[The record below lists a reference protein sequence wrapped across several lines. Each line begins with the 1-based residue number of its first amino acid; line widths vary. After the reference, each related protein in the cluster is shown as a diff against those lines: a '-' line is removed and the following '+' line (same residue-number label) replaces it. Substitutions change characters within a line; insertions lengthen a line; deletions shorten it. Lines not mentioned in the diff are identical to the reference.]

1 MKKKEAAEAPAEMIP
16 SESHEEENEAPVQAK
31 RSKTEEAG
39 GEEMEELL
47 KEVALSERRK
57 QKIDSFIETVTKL
70 LRTVPESPEVEV
82 SDLSWLSSAVKV
94 PFLLVPKTTK
104 GKFHMTPP
112 ASVDLI
118 GSYPLG
124 TCTKPRVM
132 VDLAVTIPADVL
144 HPKDVVNQRYPRKRA
159 LYLAGLAQCL
169 SSSSDIGSMLYSCLH
184 GNRLRPVLLLT
195 PPGKDSSSFTVRV
208 HACPPPGFFK
218 PSRFHPQRNNIRT
231 EWYTGLQTSQSE
243 SSESPT
249 PHYNSSV
256 LGDLLPRA
264 HLQFLSAVSSQCS
277 AFADGVALLKGT
289 GCFNGF
295 LASMLLAYLLTSH
308 RISNSM
314 TAYQLLRNTLNFL
327 ASTDLTVNGISLAK
341 DPDTTAPSLAEFHN
355 AFQVVFVDPSGHLN
369 MCADMTTCTYKQ
381 LQHEASVSMQFW
393 DNPTVDGFHSLLMT
407 PKPMIRTSDHIFQLC
422 DLVKLQSS
430 CKKLNLL
437 SELMDHSGNYVHTA
451 LPPILSL
458 LQRGLGQRIHL
469 LTHSLSPD
477 PEWSVASEAP
487 KHKAQPPLSFG
498 LLLKPELAAS
508 ALERGPPADS
518 PKAAEFRQLWG
529 SRSELRRFQ
538 DGAITEAVLWDGETM
553 CQKRLVP
560 RQIITHLLQL
570 RFLSPYSRSG
580 RLVVVFMLGDM
591 MATCMMSELAVLS
604 SSTHCTVT
612 LQITGFSSSSD
623 VSGAADGWC
632 LLMWLIMELVAP
644 PQYFS
649 VASHFMQRTKLLFTC
664 SKQSHTELRLL
675 PIRFMHADIPES
687 SMRYVGAMADDVIK
701 TGSELPSTGEEE
713 SLRVVQSYDDL
724 SRKLWRLEGLPLS
737 ITAVQGAHPA
747 LRYTQVFPPLPLKLD
762 YSFFDR
768 EKTSRSLVPKEGKP
782 CPAYITP
789 ITVICHMEGSGK
801 WPHDR
806 LAIRHIRTAFH
817 IRLGELLKKHHNYT
831 CRPCPTHLD
840 IWKDGLVFR
849 LQVAYHREPQVLRE
863 SVNAEG
869 LLVVRDNE
877 EAQALEMATI
887 HKPLL
892 TSTLHGLQQQHPCF
906 GAVCRLA
913 KRWLG
918 AQLFSDDITEDTAD
932 LLVASLFLQPAPFTP
947 PGNEFLSS
955 SVLLRSASF
964 ASFICSPPLTGGT
977 TRWLSTSTTSSQAST
992 LSLTHPFFLSSDY
1005 TEIKNDFTATRESLP
1020 VMFIATPKDKKQ
1032 SIWTKRAPSV
1042 QMLQRV
1048 VMVAA
1053 ESLKLLEN
1061 QLMDSNQIQ
1070 DVRVVMRPPLDAY
1083 DVLIHLNPKQVP
1095 LLVQAVDPPA
1105 VTFSR
1110 GIMAGNVTQSGGA
1123 LPEAF
1128 GNLALFFCDPYGGTV
1143 IAVLWKPKA
1152 FIPMPFK
1159 TSQVSARSVVVT
1171 GEEANTVPN
1180 IEAILEDFRI
1190 MGKGLIKSLE
1200 ARTEKWS
1207 L

>member
-1 MKKKEAAEAPAEMIP
+1 MLCCCCYCQMIP
-16 SESHEEENEAPVQAK
+16 SESHEEEENEAPVKAK
-31 RSKTEEAG
+31 RSKTEDAG
-39 GEEMEELL
+39 GEEVVYHPVKLSRSDLYRPPTAEELNQLKEAESLFHCSLLKMQMEELL

-57 QKIDSFIETVTKL
+57 QQIDSFIQTVTKL

-159 LYLAGLAQCL
+159 LYLAGLAQYL
-169 SSSSDIGSMLYSCLH
+169 ASSSDIGSMLYSCLH

-195 PPGKDSSSFTVRV
+195 PPGKDSSSFIVRV

-218 PSRFHPQRNNIRT
+218 PNRFHPQRNNIRT
-231 EWYTGLQTSQSE
+231 EWYTGLQTSQSGKI
-243 SSESPT
+243 SSEPPT

-277 AFADGVALLKGT
+277 AFADGVALLKVWLRQRELHQGA

-295 LASMLLAYLLTSH
+295 LASMLIAYLLTSH

-341 DPDTTAPSLAEFHN
+341 DPDSTPSLAEFHD

-369 MCADMTTCTYKQ
+369 MCADMTACTYKQ

-422 DLVKLQSS
+422 ELVKLQSS

-451 LPPILSL
+451 LPYILSL

-477 PEWSVASEAP
+477 PEWSVESEAP

-498 LLLKPELAAS
+498 VLLMPELAAS

-538 DGAITEAVLWDGETM
+538 DGAITEAVLWDGESM

-570 RFLSPYSRSG
+570 
-580 RLVVVFMLGDM
+580 
-591 MATCMMSELAVLS
+591 
-604 SSTHCTVT
+604 
-612 LQITGFSSSSD
+612 
-623 VSGAADGWC
+623 
-632 LLMWLIMELVAP
+632 
-644 PQYFS
+644 
-649 VASHFMQRTKLLFTC
+649 
-664 SKQSHTELRLL
+664 
-675 PIRFMHADIPES
+675 HADIPES
-687 SMRYVGAMADDVIK
+687 SVRYVGAMVDDVIK

-713 SLRVVQSYDDL
+713 SLLVVQSYDDL

-840 IWKDGLVFR
+840 VWKDGLVFR
-849 LQVAYHREPQVLRE
+849 IHVAYHREPQVLRE

-918 AQLFSDDITEDTAD
+918 AQLFGDDITEDTAD

-947 PGNEFLSS
+947 PGSPQVGFLRFLHLLSS
-955 SVLLRSASF
+955 FDWRNN
-964 ASFICSPPLTGGT
+964 PLVVNLNNQLAAT
-977 TRWLSTSTTSSQAST
+977 
-992 LSLTHPFFLSSDY
+992 DY

-1020 VMFIATPKDKKQ
+1020 VLFIATPKDKKQ

-1095 LLVQAVDPPA
+1095 
-1105 VTFSR
+1105 R

-1123 LPEAF
+1123 LPVINYNPVSLYMAELREAF
-1128 GNLALFFCDPYGGTV
+1128 GDLALFFCDPHGGTV

-1152 FIPMPFK
+1152 FIPVPFK

-1180 IEAILEDFRI
+1180 VEAILEDFRI

>member
-1 MKKKEAAEAPAEMIP
+1 MIP
-16 SESHEEENEAPVQAK
+16 SDSSQKEDEAPIKAK
-31 RSKTEEAG
+31 RSKPEE
-39 GEEMEELL
+39 EEEEKEEDVVFHPVKLSRSDLYRPPSAEELNQLKEAESLFHCSLLKMQMEELL

-57 QKIDSFIETVTKL
+57 QRIDSFILTVTEL
-70 LRTVPESPEVEV
+70 LQAVPESPEVEV
-82 SDLSWLSSAVKV
+82 SDLSWLSGAVKV
-94 PFLLVPKTTK
+94 PFLLVPKATK
-104 GKFHMTPP
+104 GKFHMAPP

-124 TCTKPRVM
+124 TCTKPRIM

-159 LYLAGLAQCL
+159 LYLAGMAEYLA
-169 SSSSDIGSMLYSCLH
+169 SSSDIGTMRYSCLH

-195 PPGKDSSSFTVRV
+195 PPGKDSSSFTVCV
-208 HACPPPGFFK
+208 HVCPPPGFFK
-218 PSRFHPQRNNIRT
+218 PNRFHPQRNNIRT
-231 EWYTGLQTSQSE
+231 EWYTGLQ
-243 SSESPT
+243 SSLGEPPT

-277 AFADGVALLKGT
+277 AFADGVALLKVWLRQRELDQGT
-289 GCFNGF
+289 GCFSGF
-295 LASMLLAYLLTSH
+295 LASMLLAYLLTTH
-308 RISNSM
+308 RISNTM
-314 TAYQLLRNTLNFL
+314 TAYQLLRNSLNFL
-327 ASTDLTVNGISLAK
+327 ASTDLTVN
-341 DPDTTAPSLAEFHN
+341 PSLAEFHS

-369 MCADMTTCTYKQ
+369 MCADMTACTYKQ

-407 PKPMIRTSDHIFQLC
+407 PKPMIRTSDHVFQLC
-422 DLVKLQSS
+422 ELVKLQSS

-451 LPPILSL
+451 LPFILSL

-469 LTHSLSPD
+469 LTHSLSPA
-477 PEWSVASEAP
+477 PEWSVESDAP

-498 LLLKPELAAS
+498 LLLRPELAAS

-538 DGAITEAVLWDGETM
+538 DGAITEAVLWDGESM
-553 CQKRLVP
+553 CQKQLVP
-560 RQIITHLLQL
+560 KQIITHLLQL
-570 RFLSPYSRSG
+570 Y
-580 RLVVVFMLGDM
+580 
-591 MATCMMSELAVLS
+591 VL
-604 SSTHCTVT
+604 
-612 LQITGFSSSSD
+612 
-623 VSGAADGWC
+623 
-632 LLMWLIMELVAP
+632 
-644 PQYFS
+644 
-649 VASHFMQRTKLLFTC
+649 HF
-664 SKQSHTELRLL
+664 
-675 PIRFMHADIPES
+675 IGI
-687 SMRYVGAMADDVIK
+687 V
-701 TGSELPSTGEEE
+701 PSTGEEE
-713 SLRVVQSYDDL
+713 SLLVVQSYDDL

-747 LRYTQVFPPLPLKLD
+747 LRYTQVFPPVPLKLD

-768 EKTSRSLVPKEGKP
+768 EKTSRSLVPKENKP

-806 LAIRHIRTAFH
+806 LAIRHIRAAFN

-831 CRPCPTHLD
+831 CRSCPTHLD
-840 IWKDGLVFR
+840 VWKDGLVFR
-849 LQVAYHREPQVLRE
+849 IQVAYHREPQVLRE

-877 EAQALEMATI
+877 EAQALEMETI

-947 PGNEFLSS
+947 PG
-955 SVLLRSASF
+955 
-964 ASFICSPPLTGGT
+964 
-977 TRWLSTSTTSSQAST
+977 
-992 LSLTHPFFLSSDY
+992 
-1005 TEIKNDFTATRESLP
+1005 ESLP
-1020 VMFIATPKDKKQ
+1020 VMFIATPKDKTL
-1032 SIWTKRAPSV
+1032 SMWTKRAPSV

-1048 VMVAA
+1048 VMLAA
-1053 ESLKLLEN
+1053 ESLKVLEH
-1061 QLMDSNQIQ
+1061 QLMDGSQIQ

-1083 DVLIHLNPKQVP
+1083 DVLIHLYPKQVP
-1095 LLVQAVDPPA
+1095 LLSQAVDPPA

-1110 GIMAGNVTQSGGA
+1110 GVMTSGVALSGGVMPVIDYNPVSLYLA
-1123 LPEAF
+1123 ELQEAF
-1128 GNLALFFCDPYGGTV
+1128 GDLALFFCDPYGGTV

-1152 FIPMPFK
+1152 FIPVPFK
-1159 TSQVSARSVVVT
+1159 TSQVSARRVEVT
-1171 GEEANTVPN
+1171 GEEANTFPN
-1180 IEAILEDFRI
+1180 VEAILEDFRV
-1190 MGKGLIKSLE
+1190 MGKDMVKSVE

-1207 L
+1207 F

>member
-1 MKKKEAAEAPAEMIP
+1 MKKKQTAAEMILP
-16 SESHEEENEAPVQAK
+16 DSSHEEEEENEAPVKAK
-31 RSKTEEAG
+31 RSKPEEAE
-39 GEEMEELL
+39 GEEVVYHPVKLSRSDLYRPPTAEELNQLKEAESLFHCSLLKMQMEELL

-57 QKIDSFIETVTKL
+57 EQIDSFVQAVTKL
-70 LRTVPESPEVEV
+70 LQTVPQSPEVEV
-82 SDLSWLSSAVKV
+82 CDLSWLCDAVKV
-94 PFLLVPKTTK
+94 PFLLVPKTPK
-104 GKFHMTPP
+104 GKFHMAPP

-124 TCTKPRVM
+124 TCTKPRIM
-132 VDLAVTIPADVL
+132 VDLAVTIPADIL
-144 HPKDVVNQRYPRKRA
+144 HPKDVLNQRYPRKRA
-159 LYLAGLAQCL
+159 LYLAGLAQHL
-169 SSSSDIGSMLYSCLH
+169 MSSSDIGTMRYSCLH

-195 PPGKDSSSFTVRV
+195 PPGKESSTFTVRV

-231 EWYTGLQTSQSE
+231 EWYTGLQASQSE
-243 SSESPT
+243 SNEPPT

-277 AFADGVALLKGT
+277 AFPDGVALLKVWLRQRELDQGT

-295 LASMLLAYLLTSH
+295 LASMLLAYLLTTH
-308 RISNSM
+308 RISNTM
-314 TAYQLLRNTLNFL
+314 TAYQLLRNSLNFL

-341 DPDTTAPSLAEFHN
+341 DPDSTAPSLADFHD
-355 AFQVVFVDPSGHLN
+355 AFQVVFIDPSGHLN
-369 MCADMTTCTYKQ
+369 MCADMTACTYKQ

-393 DNPTVDGFHSLLMT
+393 DDPTVDGFHSLLMT

-422 DLVKLQSS
+422 EPAKLQYS

-451 LPPILSL
+451 LPFILSL
-458 LQRGLGQRIHL
+458 LQRGLGQRISL

-477 PEWSVASEAP
+477 PEWSVESEAP

-498 LLLKPELAAS
+498 LLLRPELAAS
-508 ALERGPPADS
+508 VLERGPPADS

-538 DGAITEAVLWDGETM
+538 DGSITEAVLWDGESM
-553 CQKRLVP
+553 CQKQLVP

-570 RFLSPYSRSG
+570 
-580 RLVVVFMLGDM
+580 
-591 MATCMMSELAVLS
+591 
-604 SSTHCTVT
+604 
-612 LQITGFSSSSD
+612 
-623 VSGAADGWC
+623 
-632 LLMWLIMELVAP
+632 
-644 PQYFS
+644 
-649 VASHFMQRTKLLFTC
+649 
-664 SKQSHTELRLL
+664 
-675 PIRFMHADIPES
+675 HADIPES
-687 SMRYVGAMADDVIK
+687 SVRYVGAKMDDVIK
-701 TGSELPSTGEEE
+701 VGREVPSTGEEE
-713 SLRVVQSYDDL
+713 SLLVIQSYDDL

-737 ITAVQGAHPA
+737 ITSVQGAHPA

-762 YSFFDR
+762 YSFFER
-768 EKTSRSLVPKEGKP
+768 EKTCRSLVPKEGKP

-806 LAIRHIRTAFH
+806 LAIRHIRAAFH

-831 CRPCPTHLD
+831 CRPSPTHLD
-840 IWKDGLVFR
+840 VWKDGLVFR
-849 LQVAYHREPQVLRE
+849 IQVAYHREPQVLRE

-877 EAQALEMATI
+877 EAQTLEMATI
-887 HKPLL
+887 HRPLL

-918 AQLFSDDITEDTAD
+918 AQLFSEDITEDTAD

-947 PGNEFLSS
+947 PGSPQVGFLRFLHLLSS
-955 SVLLRSASF
+955 FDWRNN
-964 ASFICSPPLTGGT
+964 PLVVNLNNQFT
-977 TRWLSTSTTSSQAST
+977 A
-992 LSLTHPFFLSSDY
+992 PDY
-1005 TEIKNDFTATRESLP
+1005 TEIKNDFMASRESLP
-1020 VMFIATPKDKKQ
+1020 VMFIATPKDKKL
-1032 SIWTKRAPSV
+1032 SMWTKRAPSV

-1053 ESLKLLEN
+1053 ESLKVLEH
-1061 QLMDSNQIQ
+1061 QLMDGAQIQ

-1095 LLVQAVDPPA
+1095 LLSQAVDPPA

-1110 GIMAGNVTQSGGA
+1110 GVMTGSVVPSGGA
-1123 LPEAF
+1123 LPVIDYNPVSLYLAELRDVF
-1128 GNLALFFCDPYGGTV
+1128 GDLALFFCDPYGGTV

-1152 FIPMPFK
+1152 FTPAPFK
-1159 TSQVSARSVVVT
+1159 TSQVSARNVEVT
-1171 GEEANTVPN
+1171 GDEARTVPN
-1180 IEAILEDFRI
+1180 VEAILEDFRI
-1190 MGKGLIKSLE
+1190 IGKGLVKSLE
-1200 ARTEKWS
+1200 ARTERW
-1207 L
+1207 LF

>member
-1 MKKKEAAEAPAEMIP
+1 MKKKLTVTEDPAEMIP
-16 SESHEEENEAPVQAK
+16 SESHATVEENEAPVKAK
-31 RSKTEEAG
+31 RSKPEMAG
-39 GEEMEELL
+39 GEEEVYHPVKLSRSDLYRPPTAEELNQLKETESLFHCSLLKMQMEELL

-57 QKIDSFIETVTKL
+57 QQIDSFIQAVTKL
-70 LRTVPESPEVEV
+70 LQTVPNSSDVEL

-104 GKFHMTPP
+104 GKFHMAPP

-124 TCTKPRVM
+124 TCTKPRIM

-144 HPKDVVNQRYPRKRA
+144 HPKDVLNQRYPRKRA
-159 LYLAGLAQCL
+159 LYLAGLAQCFA
-169 SSSSDIGSMLYSCLH
+169 SSSEIGSMRYSCLH
-184 GNRLRPVLLLT
+184 GNRLRPILLLT
-195 PPGKDSSSFTVRV
+195 PPGKDSSSFTLRIHV
-208 HACPPPGFFK
+208 CPPPGFFK
-218 PSRFHPQRNNIRT
+218 PSRFNPQRNNIRT
-231 EWYTGLQTSQSE
+231 EWYSGLQNPQCE
-243 SSESPT
+243 SGEPPT

-277 AFADGVALLKGT
+277 AFADGVALLKVWLRQRELDQGT

-295 LASMLLAYLLTSH
+295 LASMLLAYLLTTH

-314 TAYQLLRNTLNFL
+314 TAYQQLRNSLNFL
-327 ASTDLTVNGISLAK
+327 ASTDLTVNGISLAR
-341 DPDTTAPSLAEFHN
+341 DPDSTAPSLAEFHT

-369 MCADMTTCTYKQ
+369 MCADITACTYKQ
-381 LQHEASVSMQFW
+381 LQHEATLSMQFW

-407 PKPMIRTSDHIFQLC
+407 PKPMIRTSDHVFQLC
-422 DLVKLQSS
+422 ELVKLQSS
-430 CKKLNLL
+430 CKKMNLL

-451 LPPILSL
+451 LPFIVSL

-477 PEWSVASEAP
+477 PEWSVESEAP
-487 KHKAQPPLSFG
+487 KHRAQPPLAFG
-498 LLLKPELAAS
+498 LLLSPELAAS
-508 ALERGPPADS
+508 VLERGPAADS
-518 PKAAEFRQLWG
+518 PMAAEFRQLWG

-538 DGAITEAVLWDGETM
+538 DSSITEAVLWDGESM

-570 RFLSPYSRSG
+570 
-580 RLVVVFMLGDM
+580 
-591 MATCMMSELAVLS
+591 
-604 SSTHCTVT
+604 
-612 LQITGFSSSSD
+612 
-623 VSGAADGWC
+623 
-632 LLMWLIMELVAP
+632 
-644 PQYFS
+644 
-649 VASHFMQRTKLLFTC
+649 
-664 SKQSHTELRLL
+664 
-675 PIRFMHADIPES
+675 HADIPES
-687 SMRYVGAMADDVIK
+687 CMRYVGAMVDDVIK
-701 TGSELPSTGEEE
+701 TGSEVPSTGDEE
-713 SLRVVQSYDDL
+713 SLLVVQSYDDL

-747 LRYTQVFPPLPLKLD
+747 LRYTQVFPPVPLKVD

-817 IRLGELLKKHHNYT
+817 ICLGELLKKHHNYT

-840 IWKDGLVFR
+840 VWKDGLVFR
-849 LQVAYHREPQVLRE
+849 IQVAYHREPQVLRE

-869 LLVVRDNE
+869 LLIVRDNE

-892 TSTLHGLQQQHPCF
+892 TSTLHGLQQQHQCF
-906 GAVCRLA
+906 GGVCRLA

-918 AQLFSDDITEDTAD
+918 AQLFSDAITEDTTD

-947 PGNEFLSS
+947 PGSPQVGLLRFLCLLSS
-955 SVLLRSASF
+955 FDWRDN
-964 ASFICSPPLTGGT
+964 PLVVNLNNQLAAT
-977 TRWLSTSTTSSQAST
+977 
-992 LSLTHPFFLSSDY
+992 DY
-1005 TEIKNDFTATRESLP
+1005 TEIKNDFMASRESLP
-1020 VMFIATPKDKKQ
+1020 VLFIATPKDKKQ
-1032 SIWTKRAPSV
+1032 SLWTKRAPSV

-1053 ESLKLLEN
+1053 ESLKLLEH
-1061 QLMDSNQIQ
+1061 QLMDRDQIQ
-1070 DVRVVMRPPLDAY
+1070 DVKVVMRPPLDAY

-1095 LLVQAVDPPA
+1095 LLTQAVDPPT

-1110 GIMAGNVTQSGGA
+1110 GIIAGKVAQSGGA
-1123 LPEAF
+1123 LPVIDYNPVTLYLAELRDAF
-1128 GNLALFFCDPYGGTV
+1128 GELALFFCDPHGGTV

-1152 FIPMPFK
+1152 FIPVPFK
-1159 TSQVSARSVVVT
+1159 TSQMSARRVEVT
-1171 GEEANTVPN
+1171 GEEANTIPN
-1180 IEAILEDFRI
+1180 IEAILEDFWV
-1190 MGKGLIKSLE
+1190 MGKGLIKSVE

-1207 L
+1207 F